1 MLSVSLPAAPLQ
13 VPDTYEGHLALS
25 QFQYDFAM
33 YNGAGFYLN
42 GTTNA
47 VTQTPLGQVVLKDI
61 GFTVPTGLVG
71 LSGLT
76 QYPTLILSVD
86 VTGGTTQ
93 YLVLNIQGAPAR
105 SCELD

>member
-13 VPDTYEGHLALS
+13 VPDTYDGHLALS